1 MNAFIFD
8 MDGVIIDSESIHTRT
23 KIQTFHRFGLKL
35 TKEECQ
41 PYMGRSTREMFQYF
55 IDRYDPSISV
65 TEMVAYK
72 HEIYLKTLRDDDEIK
87 PVEGIRE
94 LLQSLADRGI
104 PMALASSS
112 GKKNI
117 QTVLQK
123 FGFTHYFQSILS
135 GAELPKSKPHP
146 AVYLLSAERLGVL
159 PEHCVVLEDAAAGVE
174 AAKAARMYCIGY
186 QNPNSGNQ
194 DLTKADTTVR
204 FLHEINLT
212 GLFGIKTAVRM

>member
-8 MDGVIIDSESIHTRT
+8 MDGVIIDSEPIHTRT

-35 TKEECQ
+35 TKEECH

-72 HEIYLKTLRDDDEIK
+72 HEIYLKTLREDDEIK
-87 PVEGIRE
+87 PIAGIKK
-94 LLQSLADRGI
+94 LLQSLEDRGI

-123 FGFTHYFQSILS
+123 FGFARYFQSILS

-159 PEHCVVLEDAAAGVE
+159 PENCVVLEDATAGVE
-174 AAKAARMYCIGY
+174 AAKAAEMYCIGY
-186 QNPNSGNQ
+186 QNPNSGQQ
-194 DLTKADTTVR
+194 DLSKADTIVH
-204 FLHEINLT
+204 FLHEINVEN
-212 GLFGIKTAVRM
+212 LFGVKGAGRG